1 MLLNLQIIKN
11 QKSYHLIVIIAVIII
26 SIFFSFRIQFLSFNY
41 DFEEF
46 FPNEDNELE
55 LYNNFRKTFEYD
67 NEFVI
72 IAVENKAGIFN
83 NNFLTKID
91 ALTKELSQINHIQKV
106 TSPTN
111 IKTIDLS
118 GIIPIQKQLLHF
130 KDSSLYKEDSLAIYQ
145 SPYLIGSFFP
155 INAKSLSL
163 FIKTDDELT
172 KKASD
177 SLANQIEGTL
187 KHYKFDDIHYVGR
200 IFAQKSYLT
209 NLQQEFA
216 LFMSVSLF
224 LVVIFLWFSFKRIY
238 GIIVPMTI
246 VIISVLWTLGIMNFL
261 GKSINI
267 MTTMLPTMIFVA
279 GMSDV
284 VHYFSKY
291 FDEVSKGTE
300 KSKIYSLIIKEVGFP
315 TFLTLITTVVGFL
328 SLLFS

>member
-83 NNFLTKID
+83 NNFLMKID

-130 KDSSLYKEDSLAIYQ
+130 NDSSLYKEDSSAIYQ

-177 SLANQIEGTL
+177 L
-187 KHYKFDDIHYVGR
+187 
-200 IFAQKSYLT
+200 
-209 NLQQEFA
+209 
-216 LFMSVSLF
+216 
-224 LVVIFLWFSFKRIY
+224 
-238 GIIVPMTI
+238 
-246 VIISVLWTLGIMNFL
+246 
-261 GKSINI
+261 
-267 MTTMLPTMIFVA
+267 
-279 GMSDV
+279 
-284 VHYFSKY
+284 
-291 FDEVSKGTE
+291 
-300 KSKIYSLIIKEVGFP
+300 SLIHI
-315 TFLTLITTVVGFL
+315 
-328 SLLFS
+328 